1 MTCSIV
7 REQDA
12 KKLEPSMVTGTPS
25 DKAFISQA
33 IASPVSKHMT
43 GGYIRLKAGYAKEFV
58 SPVDEI
64 DMFIE
69 GSLTYTYEGKTF
81 TAQKGDIV
89 FIQQGTKVHFVTEEG
104 CFAFFVTY
112 PLMQETIE
120 ALKKGA
126 QKPHGE

>member
-1 MTCSIV
+1 
-7 REQDA
+7 
-12 KKLEPSMVTGTPS
+12 MVTGTPS

-33 IASPVSKHMT
+33 IASPASKYMT
-43 GGYIRLKAGYAKEFV
+43 GGYIRLKAGYVKDFV

-69 GSLTYTYEGKTF
+69 GSLTYTYEDKTF
-81 TAQKGDIV
+81 TARKGDVV
-89 FIQQGTKVHFVTEEG
+89 FIEKGDKIHFSTEEG

-126 QKPHGE
+126 QQPHGE